1 MIQDDDV
8 TTQDNVDEVVLALML
23 LLMPQT
29 MREGNRA

>member
-23 LLMPQT
+23 LMPQT